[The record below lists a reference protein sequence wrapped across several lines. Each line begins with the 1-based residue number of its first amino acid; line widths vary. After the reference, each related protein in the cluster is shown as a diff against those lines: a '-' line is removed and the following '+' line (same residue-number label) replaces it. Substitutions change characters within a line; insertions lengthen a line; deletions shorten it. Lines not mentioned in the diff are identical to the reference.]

1 MFGVSLAQLFWKK
14 SLFKCLNE
22 MSVGVLPEKRRY
34 KESLT
39 GFQRNVVSANKNE
52 DNFRDNFDIPK
63 LFCSVPK
70 SSIDF

>member
-34 KESLT
+34 KESLA
-39 GFQRNVVSANKNE
+39 GFQRNVVCANKNE
-52 DNFRDNFDIPK
+52 DKF
-63 LFCSVPK
+63 
-70 SSIDF
+70 